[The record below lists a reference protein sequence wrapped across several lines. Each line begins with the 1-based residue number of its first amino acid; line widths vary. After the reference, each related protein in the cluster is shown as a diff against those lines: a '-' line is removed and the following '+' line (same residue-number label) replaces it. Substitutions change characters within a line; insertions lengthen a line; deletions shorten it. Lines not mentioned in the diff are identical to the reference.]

1 MTRRSLL
8 LATAL
13 STTALVQIGRM
24 DEDRGMARLAPVE
37 EWFGG
42 RHFDAEIVVLC
53 VRWY

>member
-1 MTRRSLL
+1 VVGKE
-8 LATAL
+8 ATA
-13 STTALVQIGRM
+13 ALVQIGRM